1 MAMFKRR
8 SRSALGVIFGLL
20 LLALT
25 THGASNE
32 DADADN
38 NTHAFPEKQWGSYYD
53 PSNVFC
59 GKYDCYKIL
68 GFDFEQWG
76 KSPPDKNDLTQSYRM
91 LSKRW
96 HPDKNKDKNANA
108 RFMKINKAYK
118 VLTTKKLRKEYD
130 YLRGRSDEYFFK
142 YGSVTYAYKPKTDTL
157 FVIFALLL
165 AGSIFTWYA
174 QKNRWQQIANRVVKD
189 AVEGLKAGEGGS
201 TESISLRLK
210 AEEILKQKQEVD
222 GVDFSDLFPV
232 PVKNKGKV
240 KKTKKETKV
249 FENELVR
256 PIIQELVL
264 EIQDFGAGFHQPTW
278 RDVLV
283 VRMVKWPVVIVKE
296 IMWQGKYYS
305 RRLAK
310 AELNDVEKEVLT
322 SRAVGPLAW
331 ESAKEK
337 DREEMISME
346 LWNMENLEEWWELQE
361 VKKLSSKEQKLYG
374 KMKKQQ
380 LKKGNKAD

>member
-1 MAMFKRR
+1 MFKRR
-8 SRSALGVIFGLL
+8 SRSSLGVIFALL
-20 LLALT
+20 LLALS
-25 THGASNE
+25 THGAESAE

-38 NTHAFPEKQWGSYYD
+38 STYDFPEKKWGSYYD

-68 GFDFEQWG
+68 GFDHEQWG
-76 KSPPDKNDLTQSYRM
+76 RSPPDKNDLTQSYRM

-96 HPDKNKDKNANA
+96 HPDKNKDRNAND

-118 VLTTKKLRKEYD
+118 VLTTKRLRKEYD

-189 AVEGLKAGEGGS
+189 AVDGLKAGEGGS
-201 TESISLRLK
+201 TESIELRNQ
-210 AEEILKQKQEVD
+210 AEEILKKKQED
-222 GVDFSDLFPV
+222 SGVDFSDLFA
-232 PVKNKGKV
+232 PVKSSKGGKV
-240 KKTKKETKV
+240 KKTKKETKA
-249 FENELVR
+249 FENEMVR
-256 PIIQELVL
+256 PIIEELVL

-283 VRMVKWPVVIVKE
+283 VRMVQWPVVIVKE
-296 IMWQGKYYS
+296 VMWQVKYYS

-331 ESAKEK
+331 ESASKE
-337 DREEMISME
+337 DREEMIGSE

-361 VKKLSSKEQKLYG
+361 VKKLSAKEQKLYG

-380 LKKGNKAD
+380 SKKGNKVD

>member
-1 MAMFKRR
+1 M
-8 SRSALGVIFGLL
+8 
-20 LLALT
+20 
-25 THGASNE
+25 
-32 DADADN
+32 
-38 NTHAFPEKQWGSYYD
+38 
-53 PSNVFC
+53 
-59 GKYDCYKIL
+59 
-68 GFDFEQWG
+68 
-76 KSPPDKNDLTQSYRM
+76 
-91 LSKRW
+91 
-96 HPDKNKDKNANA
+96 
-108 RFMKINKAYK
+108 
-118 VLTTKKLRKEYD
+118 
-130 YLRGRSDEYFFK
+130 
-142 YGSVTYAYKPKTDTL
+142 
-157 FVIFALLL
+157 
-165 AGSIFTWYA
+165 
-174 QKNRWQQIANRVVKD
+174 
-189 AVEGLKAGEGGS
+189 EGLKAGEGGS

-240 KKTKKETKV
+240 KKTKKETKA

-296 IMWQGKYYS
+296 IMWQVKYYS